1 MVLVWL
7 KVQSFT
13 DCRFFYLVG
22 YYDLCW
28 LLTVRYYC
36 LTVFIYFSSPVRP
49 PQLWTYSFH
58 LMSAW
63 FTLDVPDNYRTSF
76 CLANLSTSLSLN
88 IKFLYVRPDICR
100 RLPSDSTSRWTPLPL
115 AIYFPLS
122 GRFRDLHPL
131 EYVRAGRTKKKAAN
145 LIKFAAFS
153 YIGASYPRLYVREI
167 STICYYIIPPQ
178 PMIPH

>member
-131 EYVRAGRTKKKAAN
+131 EYVRAGRTKKSNKDYKSA
-145 LIKFAAFS
+145 FAAQNR
-153 YIGASYPRLYVREI
+153 PK
-167 STICYYIIPPQ
+167 PQ
-178 PMIPH
+178 FIYLWYCKS